1 MSFRPDNHNENEEFS
16 PLFMAGLMIRPL
28 PRAPLNLLLQYTAD
42 HIQKSHPA
50 ILTRLEQIAG
60 TVFLIQPTDFPHDIR
75 LTIQKNHVS
84 CQIEDEFMG
93 LADVTICGPLL
104 SLMDMM
110 DGKLDGDA
118 LFFSRHLTIEGDTAA
133 LLTLRNA
140 VDSDDI
146 DLWAEIIASFGL
158 LAGPAKAVLN
168 LGDHLYQSL
177 SRNMGL
183 IGRAITLPL
192 SKRCEGLEH
201 DNQNLRN
208 RLDHLDKMLTK
219 TQNRLQS
226 LSRKTKI

>member
-1 MSFRPDNHNENEEFS
+1 MSLEPDNYNANDAFS
-16 PLFMAGLMIRPL
+16 PLLMAGLMIKPL
-28 PRAPLNLLLQYTAD
+28 PRAPLNRWLQYTID
-42 HIQKSHPA
+42 HIQKNHPA
-50 ILTRLEQIAG
+50 ILARLEQIAS
-60 TVFLIQPTDFPHDIR
+60 TVFLIRPTDFPHDFR
-75 LTIQKNHVS
+75 LTIQKNHMS
-84 CQIEDEFMG
+84 CQIEDEFMAP
-93 LADVTICGPLL
+93 ADVTICGPLL
-104 SLMDMM
+104 SLMAMM

-118 LFFSRHLTIEGDTAA
+118 LFFSRDLTIEGDTAA

-146 DLWAEIIASFGL
+146 DLRAEIIASFGL

-168 LGDHLYQSL
+168 VGERLYQNL

-183 IGRAITLPL
+183 IGQAITLPL
-192 SKRCEGLEH
+192 SKRCEGLEY